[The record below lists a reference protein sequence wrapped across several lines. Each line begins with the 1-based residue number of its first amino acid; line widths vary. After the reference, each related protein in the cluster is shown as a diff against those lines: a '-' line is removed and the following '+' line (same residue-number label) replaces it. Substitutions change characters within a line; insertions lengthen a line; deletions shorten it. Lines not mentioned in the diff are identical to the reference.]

1 VPPTAPIALSIDR
14 GLHTVLVRL
23 LACAAPEEGCAL
35 LLGRRLPAAD
45 PAAEGPLWRLEW
57 IWPCQNVWPDPGARD
72 HRFAVDPREQLAA
85 QRWSRPRG
93 LVVLGAAHS
102 HPDGPAR
109 PSATDR
115 SLTLAPALMVI
126 VGAAGD
132 PCAWWLEEGEAQPR
146 PLPWR
151 MEA

>member
-1 VPPTAPIALSIDR
+1 VPSTAPIALSIDR

-35 LLGRRLPAAD
+35 LLGRRLPDAAED
-45 PAAEGPLWRLEW
+45 EGPLWRLER
-57 IWPCQNVWPDPGARD
+57 IWPCLNVWPQPETRD
-72 HRFAVDPREQLAA
+72 RRFAIDPREQLVA

-93 LVVLGAAHS
+93 LAVLGAAHS
-102 HPDGPAR
+102 HPAGAAR

-126 VGAAGD
+126 LGADGAPLG
-132 PCAWWLEEGEAQPR
+132 WWLPEDGAQPR

-151 MEA
+151 MGE